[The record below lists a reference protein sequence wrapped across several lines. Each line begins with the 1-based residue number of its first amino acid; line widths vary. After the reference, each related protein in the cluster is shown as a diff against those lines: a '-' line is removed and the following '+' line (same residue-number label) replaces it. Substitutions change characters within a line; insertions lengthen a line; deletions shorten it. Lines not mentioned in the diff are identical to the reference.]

1 MRMTRLALAAALG
14 LGFSGPPGA
23 RAQDN
28 GHSNVSV
35 DADYRVGP
43 GDVLEVEV
51 YDDPDLSGLVTVQH
65 GGEISFPL
73 LGDVEVNGLTAREVR
88 ETLTLLLAK
97 DYLVDP
103 QVAVRVKEHRSQWIT
118 LVGEVVRPGKYFL
131 QGSKTLLEL
140 LTEAGGFTPQAS
152 GEVLVSRRDV
162 TETPAGGE
170 NGGNEPVRIFL
181 SQDQPQ
187 AQQKAGLSHQLH
199 NGDIVTATSTQFFY
213 VSGEVK
219 SPGSY
224 PITPG
229 LTVLKAVSV
238 AGGLTKFGSKG
249 KVEIL
254 RKGGQSDTE
263 RIKVDLDDIEGGKK
277 PDVPLEA
284 EDIIKVGKRV
294 F

>member
-1 MRMTRLALAAALG
+1 MRMTRLALAVAVGLG
-14 LGFSGPPGA
+14 LTGPPGV

-28 GHSNVSV
+28 GGNISV

-73 LGDVEVNGLTAREVR
+73 LGDVSINGLTAREVR
-88 ETLTLLLAK
+88 ETLTRLLAK

-103 QVAVRVKEHRSQWIT
+103 QVTVRVKEHRSQWIA

-140 LTEAGGFTPQAS
+140 LTEAGGFTSQAS
-152 GEVLVSRRDV
+152 GEVVVSRPDAP
-162 TETPAGGE
+162 ESPAASG
-170 NGGNEPVRIFL
+170 NGDNEPVRIFL
-181 SQDQPQ
+181 SPDQPP
-187 AQQKAGLSHQLH
+187 AQQKAALSLQMR
-199 NGDIVTATSTQFFY
+199 NGDIITATSTQFFY

-219 SPGSY
+219 NPGSY

-229 LTVLKAVSV
+229 LTILKAVSV

-254 RKGGQSDTE
+254 RKVSQSGTE
-263 RIKVDLDDIEGGKK
+263 RIKVDLGDIEGGKK
-277 PDVPLEA
+277 PDVPLEP

>member
-1 MRMTRLALAAALG
+1 MRMTRLALAVAFW

-28 GHSNVSV
+28 GDNVSV

-73 LGDVEVNGLTAREVR
+73 LGDVDVNGLTVREVR
-88 ETLTLLLAK
+88 ETLTRLLAK

-103 QVAVRVKEHRSQWIT
+103 QVTVRVKEHRSQWVT

-140 LTEAGGFTPQAS
+140 LTEAGGFTSQAS
-152 GEVLVSRRDV
+152 GEVVVSRSEA
-162 TETPAGGE
+162 TGTPAGGE
-170 NGGNEPVRIFL
+170 NGGSEPVRIFL
-181 SQDQPQ
+181 SPDQPP
-187 AQQKAGLSHQLH
+187 AQQKAALSLH
-199 NGDIVTATSTQFFY
+199 MGNGDIVTATSTQFFY

-219 SPGSY
+219 NPGSY

-254 RKGGQSDTE
+254 RKVSQRNTE
-263 RIKVDLDDIEGGKK
+263 RIKVDLGDIEGGKK
-277 PDVPLEA
+277 PDVPLKP